1 LLSKISK
8 GSSGQDVLLLTLG
21 YMHAL
26 GNTDITKLKNLSFA
40 GQNAKTRPYYFSK
53 KLFNNICTENT
64 IFHTKSRTFF
74 KNSILKPLFTFTI
87 VYTMKMT

>member
-40 GQNAKTRPYYFSK
+40 GQNAKTRPY
-53 KLFNNICTENT
+53 
-64 IFHTKSRTFF
+64 
-74 KNSILKPLFTFTI
+74 
-87 VYTMKMT
+87 